1 MVTTWSSSCK
11 HGLQSAGALRPT
23 WQHRRR
29 SSRDVNDTASLNQF
43 NPRILKT
50 QHFKNNPA
58 EIPLESVAIT
68 KHMVSQRMTSQTT
81 VTVVLRLNTH
91 SKRNKSTDYNKRQ

>member
-1 MVTTWSSSCK
+1 MLRFRSKYAFIISQNDRMATVRSSSCK

-43 NPRILKT
+43 NPRILKIIRET
-50 QHFKNNPA
+50 Q
-58 EIPLESVAIT
+58 
-68 KHMVSQRMTSQTT
+68 
-81 VTVVLRLNTH
+81 
-91 SKRNKSTDYNKRQ
+91 D